1 MSDTTT
7 AAPATPAAPT
17 VTEATAAPATAPTT
31 TEGPQ
36 LDARTALE
44 RLRTTGRTSVAPSP
58 AAQPVETAPAAAVTD
73 ATGRV
78 HGPDGK
84 FVAKPA
90 GGEPAASG
98 AEVTGAPAQTT
109 AAEAVA
115 ERVRIALDE
124 GHPLRERGLT
134 ELPFDVPKEH
144 EEIAR
149 WLAGQPVKKR
159 EYAQAQEVA
168 RLAEAKAAEARA
180 EAAFW
185 RENAG
190 SILTPEFYA
199 KYADIKQTYG
209 EADAELYKQAIMAKA
224 QDQLA
229 ERVGAQRAE
238 HNVTTTA
245 QRFRSLAAQDAA
257 QRFPGWT
264 TVNQTGELVPHPD
277 MEVAFR
283 AYGAFIAAT
292 GKTEPSAE
300 DWYSI
305 AQPIYDRSPAG
316 QQRRADEARRIAE
329 QAAARAQDE
338 AKERERQALEQAAQ
352 ARARNPLQG
361 VPNIQTGLAVPGAT
375 GGARSAREFIEQTR
389 RRASGLA

>member
-1 MSDTTT
+1 MTDTTTT
-7 AAPATPAAPT
+7 AAPAPTVTEGAAAPAPTPT
-17 VTEATAAPATAPTT
+17 VTEAAPKTAADF
-31 TEGPQ
+31 
-36 LDARTALE
+36 LARIRDKAN
-44 RLRTTGRTSVAPSP
+44 GGASVATSP
-58 AAQPVETAPAAAVTD
+58 APAASAPTVD

-78 HGPDGK
+78 HGTDGK
-84 FVAKPA
+84 FVPKPA
-90 GGEPAASG
+90 GGEPAAS
-98 AEVTGAPAQTT
+98 APADGGVAPPQAA

-149 WLAGQPVKKR
+149 YLAGQPVKKR
-159 EYAQAQEVA
+159 EYAQAQELA
-168 RLAEAKAAEARA
+168 RQAEAQAAEARA

-209 EADAELYKQAIMAKA
+209 EADAELYKQAIMAQANGK
-224 QDQLA
+224 LA

-238 HNVTTTA
+238 HHVTATA
-245 QRFRSLAAQDAA
+245 NRFRSLALEDAGT
-257 QRFPGWT
+257 RFPGWT
-264 TVNQTGELVPHPD
+264 RVNERGEAVPTPE

-292 GKTEPSAE
+292 GKEQPSAE

-305 AQPIYDRSPAG
+305 ATPLYDRSPAG
-316 QQRRADEARRIAE
+316 QQRRADEARRIAAD
-329 QAAARAQDE
+329 AAAKATADAAE
-338 AKERERQALEQAAQ
+338 KERQALEQAAQ
-352 ARARNPLQG
+352 NRQRNPFQG
-361 VPNIQTGLAVPGAT
+361 VPNIQTGLAVPGTNT
-375 GGARSAREFIEQTR
+375 GPRTAREFLDQTS
-389 RRASGLA
+389 RRARGLA